1 MQNPPF
7 DQRIARVLVRPL
19 IGTFV
24 SPNHLTTVS
33 LFLALAGAVCLA
45 KGENFWQ
52 NCGAGLF
59 ILARFLDHWDG
70 ELARQ
75 SGRQSRLGYY
85 FDYATGGL
93 SYAALFCGIGFGLVE
108 STLDTWAISLG
119 LMGAVSAVLAMGF
132 NLWID
137 TKTGGNISGTAVGY
151 PNMAGFELE
160 DGIYLLAPLTWF
172 GCLVPFFTAAGV
184 GATVYCLWTLIK
196 PFRLWMRH
204 PENALSRVEV
214 FRKRIF
220 D

>member
-1 MQNPPF
+1 MQKPPF

-19 IGTFV
+19 IGTFI
-24 SPNHLTTVS
+24 SPNHITTFSLLTAIVG
-33 LFLALAGAVCLA
+33 ALCLA
-45 KGENFWQ
+45 ERETLWQ
-52 NCGAGLF
+52 NCGASLF
-59 ILARFLDHWDG
+59 VLARFMDHWDG

-75 SGRQSRLGYY
+75 SGQESRFGYY

-108 STLDTWAISLG
+108 SILETWAISIG

-137 TKTGGNISGTAVGY
+137 FARGGNVGGETAGY

-172 GCLVPFFTAAGV
+172 GFLVPFFTAACV
-184 GATVYCLWTLIK
+184 GATIYCLWTLIR
-196 PFRLWMRH
+196 PFRLWRRRRG
-204 PENALSRVEV
+204 E
-214 FRKRIF
+214 
-220 D
+220 